1 MKKKYVSMAIE
12 ILHVSQKD
20 VVCASSNA
28 DICDVYDGSSSF
40 GRFVR
45 ED

>member
-1 MKKKYVSMAIE
+1 MKKKYVSMALE
-12 ILHVSQKD
+12 IREVSQKD

-28 DICDVYDGSSSF
+28 DICDVYDGSSSLD
-40 GRFVR
+40 GFVR